1 MRENAILGVRAVA
14 QSDIPA
20 HHVAVG
26 TPARSVRV
34 KPGWESVAEP
44 VDADHDDGREDRRI
58 PYDLPDDLE
67 TFDEFQRDR
76 TPPE

>member
-1 MRENAILGVRAVA
+1 VRENAILGARAVA
-14 QSDIPA
+14 QSDVPA

-34 KPGWESVAEP
+34 KPGWKSVAEP

-58 PYDLPDDLE
+58 PYDLPNDLE